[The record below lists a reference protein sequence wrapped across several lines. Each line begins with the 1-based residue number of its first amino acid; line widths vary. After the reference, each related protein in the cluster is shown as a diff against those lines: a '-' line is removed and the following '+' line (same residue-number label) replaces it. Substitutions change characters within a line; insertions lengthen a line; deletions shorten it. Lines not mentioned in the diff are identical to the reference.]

1 MAEEIRLTDEDSIS
15 ETPRGVLTNTQRKI
29 MELED
34 KLLQDL
40 KSECE
45 YIQARQEDQSWRFN
59 QGVREDTEYDLSVS
73 ENVKDYLEGVLGVT
87 FIWSEDKE
95 DWIKVKAD

>member
-1 MAEEIRLTDEDSIS
+1 
-15 ETPRGVLTNTQRKI
+15 

-59 QGVREDTEYDLSVS
+59 QGVREDTEYDLTTKTKIGF
-73 ENVKDYLEGVLGVT
+73 E
-87 FIWSEDKE
+87 
-95 DWIKVKAD
+95 

>member
-1 MAEEIRLTDEDSIS
+1 
-15 ETPRGVLTNTQRKI
+15 

-45 YIQARQEDQSWRFN
+45 YIQAKEEDQSWRYN
-59 QGVREDTEYDLSVS
+59 DDGEREDTEYNLEQSGH
-73 ENVKDYLEGVLGVT
+73 VKDYLESILGVT